1 MINMD
6 RTDEFN
12 WNDFNNLADSYINQN
27 NKAKQRTGIS
37 RYYYGTFC
45 TMRDFLNENK
55 IYLNK
60 KSENTMNSKKSDVHS
75 ETSKIFRNHSKF
87 QKDNIG
93 KIISKELDKLRK
105 MRNEA
110 DYDKITSNSLDRMI
124 INSKIKSEK
133 ILKLL
138 SDIT

>member
-1 MINMD
+1 MD

-12 WNDFNNLADSYINQN
+12 WNDFNNLANSYINQN
-27 NKAKQRTGIS
+27 NKVKQRTGIS

-60 KSENTMNSKKSDVHS
+60 KSENTMNSKKPDVLS

-87 QKDNIG
+87 QDNIG

-110 DYDKITSNSLDRMI
+110 DYDK
-124 INSKIKSEK
+124 
-133 ILKLL
+133 LL
-138 SDIT
+138 QIHWIE

>member
-1 MINMD
+1 MD

-60 KSENTMNSKKSDVHS
+60 KSENTMNSKKSDVHG